1 MRLILV
7 LFLFFQHANSIRWR
21 VVELLEQI
29 ASGETRQKPPAFT
42 VPDKD
47 LPSWSDPKPR
57 TWLARD
63 NVSNFIKFCRLVGVM
78 ECIMFETED
87 LVCRKN
93 EKHVI
98 LTLLDVA
105 RKGAKVGMLAPMLVQ
120 FEQEIDREIAR

>member
-1 MRLILV
+1 
-7 LFLFFQHANSIRWR
+7 
-21 VVELLEQI
+21 
-29 ASGETRQKPPAFT
+29 
-42 VPDKD
+42 
-47 LPSWSDPKPR
+47 
-57 TWLARD
+57 
-63 NVSNFIKFCRLVGVM
+63 M

-120 FEQEIDREIAR
+120 FEQEIDREIARSERERRKAEREEERRMERERRREEERARRKAEAEAERLQREQEQL